1 MIILNSLLNNTL
13 LLHLD
18 FTYVNIL
25 SIVSWFNLV
34 VIILVNQ
41 FGFNCSCW
49 WWARGGIF
57 VPELQQPK
65 NRPVKNPGK
74 GRYSCEFQFG
84 CFQLQFTQRN
94 ENIFLKNYWTELHV
108 YVTIIQWCRSLW
120 LTLFY
125 CSCDCESIYF
135 FLPFSIYHD
144 FIREDMGEGV
154 RRNCCH
160 FYSEE
165 NSALHLKKKKLH
177 FVLSDIQCCEI
188 FQ

>member
-1 MIILNSLLNNTL
+1 MHFNTL

-18 FTYVNIL
+18 YTYVTIL
-25 SIVSWFNLV
+25 SIVFWFNLV

-41 FGFNCSCW
+41 FGFDCSCW

-135 FLPFSIYHD
+135 FFTI
-144 FIREDMGEGV
+144 
-154 RRNCCH
+154 
-160 FYSEE
+160 FYLSWF
-165 NSALHLKKKKLH
+165 HLGRH
-177 FVLSDIQCCEI
+177 GGGG
-188 FQ
+188 

>member
-1 MIILNSLLNNTL
+1 MHFNTL
-13 LLHLD
+13 LLRLD

-41 FGFNCSCW
+41 FGLNCSCW

-74 GRYSCEFQFG
+74 GRYSCEFQRG
-84 CFQLQFTQRN
+84 CFQLQFTQRK
-94 ENIFLKNYWTELHV
+94 EIYFCSWTELHV
-108 YVTIIQWCRSLW
+108 YVTIIQWCRRLW

-135 FLPFSIYHD
+135 FFTI
-144 FIREDMGEGV
+144 
-154 RRNCCH
+154 
-160 FYSEE
+160 FYLSWF
-165 NSALHLKKKKLH
+165 HLGRH
-177 FVLSDIQCCEI
+177 GGGG
-188 FQ
+188 

>member
-1 MIILNSLLNNTL
+1 M
-13 LLHLD
+13 HLD
-18 FTYVNIL
+18 FKYVNIL

-34 VIILVNQ
+34 VIMLVNQ

-74 GRYSCEFQFG
+74 GRYSCECQHG
-84 CFQLQFTQRN
+84 CFQLQFTQRK
-94 ENIFLKNYWTELHV
+94 EIYFWRISVHELNYM
-108 YVTIIQWCRSLW
+108 YIQWCRSLW

-135 FLPFSIYHD
+135 FFTI
-144 FIREDMGEGV
+144 
-154 RRNCCH
+154 
-160 FYSEE
+160 FYLSWF
-165 NSALHLKKKKLH
+165 HLGRH
-177 FVLSDIQCCEI
+177 WGGG
-188 FQ
+188 

>member
-1 MIILNSLLNNTL
+1 M
-13 LLHLD
+13 
-18 FTYVNIL
+18 
-25 SIVSWFNLV
+25 SIVSLFNLV

-74 GRYSCEFQFG
+74 GRYSCECQRG
-84 CFQLQFTQRN
+84 CFNFSLHN
-94 ENIFLKNYWTELHV
+94 EKKYIFEEFLFMNWTTCI

-135 FLPFSIYHD
+135 FLPFSTYHD
-144 FIREDMGEGV
+144 FIWEDMGEGV

-160 FYSEE
+160 F
-165 NSALHLKKKKLH
+165 L
-177 FVLSDIQCCEI
+177 
-188 FQ
+188 